1 MPTKI
6 EAQRDPLVR
15 EMESLGDC
23 LTPDSALRLLRLK
36 ADPGVRARVEQ
47 LGERCSEGTL
57 TPDEREEYRRYVDF
71 STVIAYLKSRARLL
85 LAGSRSRP

>member
-1 MPTKI
+1 M
-6 EAQRDPLVR
+6 
-15 EMESLGDC
+15 GDC
-23 LTPDSALRLLRLK
+23 LNHDSARRLLRLK
-36 ADPGVRARVEQ
+36 ADPEVRARVEL
-47 LGERCSEGTL
+47 LGDKCSEGTL